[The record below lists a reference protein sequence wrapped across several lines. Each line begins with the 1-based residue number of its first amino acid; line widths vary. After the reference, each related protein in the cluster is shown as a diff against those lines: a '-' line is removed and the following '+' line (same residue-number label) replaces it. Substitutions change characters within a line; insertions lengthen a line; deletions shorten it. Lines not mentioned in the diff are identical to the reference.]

1 MNELTV
7 RAAPVAATSARD
19 HRTIFLYAGTM
30 AVALYFVSPAVGA
43 FIIPFSFILKNKLHF
58 TANGLAL
65 FAFWASV
72 PGYLCFVFGMIRD
85 FWNPLGLKDRG
96 YFMLFGAVSAT
107 LYLFSAFVPVSAATL
122 FATSL
127 LTTISYLFLWAA
139 WNGLASTIAR
149 QHDMSGQIS
158 AVFNLAGTASTIAA
172 LALGGVLSDALER
185 MPTPLAVRSLFLTAA
200 VAMIGIAAL
209 GLLKPRPVFGVKEK
223 PDDARGHILA
233 DLARLIRHR
242 PIYPALAIWLL
253 WNFSPASQTPLQYY
267 LSDVLHAS
275 DRDWGAYNSI
285 FAAAAIPAFLLFGF
299 LSRKFPLGTLMWVGA
314 IIGVPQMVPLL
325 FVHTTDGVL
334 LTAAVAGFL
343 GGIAT
348 GAFFDLLMRACP
360 PGLEGSLMMLAW
372 GMYSLATAVG
382 NVWGTA
388 LYEHG
393 GGFFV
398 CIVAT
403 TLCYAAILPLIV
415 LVPRSVLAHADE
427 AA

>member
-1 MNELTV
+1 
-7 RAAPVAATSARD
+7 
-19 HRTIFLYAGTM
+19 M

-65 FAFWASV
+65 FGFWASV
-72 PGYLCFVFGMIRD
+72 PGYLCFLFGMIRD
-85 FWNPLGLKDRG
+85 FWNPFGLRDRG
-96 YFMLFGAVSAT
+96 YFILFGATAAV
-107 LYLFSAFVPVSAATL
+107 LYALAAFAPVSAGTM
-122 FATSL
+122 FVTSL
-127 LTTISYLFLWAA
+127 LTTVSYLFLWAA

-158 AVFNLAGTASTIAA
+158 AVFNFAGTASTIGA
-172 LALGGVLSDALER
+172 LALGGVLSDALEA
-185 MPTPLAVRSLFLTAA
+185 MPTARAVRSLFLIAA
-200 VAMIGIAAL
+200 VAMSAIAAL
-209 GLLKPRPVFGVKEK
+209 GLLKPRPVFGADSESAE
-223 PDDARGHILA
+223 DRRSILA
-233 DLARLIRHR
+233 DLGRLIRHR
-242 PIYPALAIWLL
+242 PVYPALAIWLL

-285 FAAAAIPAFLLFGF
+285 LAAAAIPAFVLFGF
-299 LSRKFPLGTLMWVGA
+299 LSRKFPLGTLMWAGA

-325 FVHTTDGVL
+325 FVHSTAGVL
-334 LTAAVAGFL
+334 ATAVVAGFL

-360 PGLEGSLMMLAW
+360 AGLEGSLMMLAW
-372 GMYSLATAVG
+372 GMYSLSTAVG

-398 CIVAT
+398 CIIAT
-403 TLCYAAILPLIV
+403 TLCYAAILPLIL
-415 LVPRSVLAHADE
+415 LVPRSLLVHTDE